1 MVLLPTLT
9 GGSIAFPFGLLINTT
24 THLFPYNLPSA
35 SESVQLEHVLSVN
48 RFDGFG
54 RMSSQTN
61 ENDWPI
67 TGRVAPSIDESNTS
81 LGVCIEFLD
90 FFFIAVNQLNTYVTL
105 QLQNVKSTTITVKG
119 ANPAWE
125 QDFLL

>member
-1 MVLLPTLT
+1 
-9 GGSIAFPFGLLINTT
+9 
-24 THLFPYNLPSA
+24 
-35 SESVQLEHVLSVN
+35 
-48 RFDGFG
+48 
-54 RMSSQTN
+54 MSSQTN

-67 TGRVAPSIDESNTS
+67 TARVAPCIDESNTS
-81 LGVCIEFLD
+81 LGVCIEFLA
-90 FFFIAVNQLNTYVTL
+90 FFSIAVNQLNTYVTL